1 MTQSPGCPELSI
13 IVPTY
18 NEIDNVAAFVASLHQ
33 ALPGVDWEVVLVDDD
48 SPDGTAQRV
57 RELARADRR
66 VRCIQRLGRRG
77 LSSAC
82 IEGMLSSSSPYLA
95 VMDADLQ
102 HDETLLPRM
111 LDRLRTDSAEIVV
124 ASRYMEG
131 GEVGDWDGKRV
142 LVSRFATRLAALAT
156 KTELSDPMSGFFMLQ
171 RPLFERS
178 VRSLSGIGFKI
189 LLDILASVPEPV
201 RLAEL
206 PYRFRTRQQG
216 ASKLDAQAIW
226 TYVMLLID
234 KTFGH
239 LVPARFV
246 AFILVG
252 AIGIL
257 IHFSV
262 LTMLFHLFTFDFTS
276 SQTAATLTAI
286 AGNYSLNNILTYR
299 DQRLRGWRWWG
310 GLLSFTLVCS
320 VGAVANVGIAAY
332 LFSIETA
339 WFLAAIAGILL
350 GAVWNYAVSTVYTWK
365 AGGASGSF

>member
-1 MTQSPGCPELSI
+1 MTASDGGPELSI

-18 NEIDNVAAFVASLHQ
+18 NEIDNVAALVDSLDQ
-33 ALPGVDWEVVLVDDD
+33 ALPGVDWEVILVDDD

-57 RELARADRR
+57 RELARSDRR

-82 IEGMLSSSSPYLA
+82 IEGLLSSAAPYLA
-95 VMDADLQ
+95 IMDADLQ

-111 LDRLRTDSAEIVV
+111 LERLRNDSADLVV
-124 ASRYMEG
+124 ASRYMDG
-131 GEVGDWDGKRV
+131 GEVGDWDSTRV
-142 LVSRFATRLAALAT
+142 MVSRFATRLGRLAT
-156 KTELSDPMSGFFMLQ
+156 KTALSDPMSGFFMLQ
-171 RPLFERS
+171 RSLFERA

-189 LLDILASVPEPV
+189 LLDILASIPEPV
-201 RLAEL
+201 RLTEL

-216 ASKLDAQAIW
+216 TSKLDAQAIW

-234 KTFGH
+234 KNFGH
-239 LVPARFV
+239 LVPTRFI
-246 AFILVG
+246 AFTLVG
-252 AIGIL
+252 SIGIL

-262 LTMLFHLFTFDFTS
+262 LSVLFQLLALDFTS

-299 DQRLRGWRWWG
+299 DQRLRGWRWWR
-310 GLLSFTLVCS
+310 GLLSFTLVCG
-320 VGAVANVGIAAY
+320 VGAIANVGIAAY
-332 LFSIETA
+332 LFSIDTE
-339 WFLAAIAGILL
+339 WFLAALAGILL